1 MFAPASEK
9 SQMVDN
15 YCTDVDQL
23 ELPPQEHIEAAT
35 RIFKALSDPT
45 RLQII
50 TQLMEHELCVH
61 DITSLLGLTQPAISH
76 HLRILRDLHLVKFR
90 KEGRHVIY
98 TLDDDHVHDVV
109 QHVLDHVAHS

>member
-1 MFAPASEK
+1 MS
-9 SQMVDN
+9 DC
-15 YCTDVDQL
+15 CTDVELL
-23 ELPPQEHIEAAT
+23 ELTPQDQIISAT

-76 HLRILRDLHLVKFR
+76 HLRILRDLHLVRFR
-90 KEGRHVIY
+90 KEGRHAIY
-98 TLDDDHVHDVV
+98 TLDDDHVHDLV
-109 QHVLDHVAHS
+109 QHVLDHAAHS